1 MGSDQR
7 ELEAAYRES
16 ETKVGQAYRRDLTLI
31 ARKRDALVGK
41 LQERYGME
49 KDKAEAELD
58 TFTRSL
64 NQP

>member
-1 MGSDQR
+1 
-7 ELEAAYRES
+7 
-16 ETKVGQAYRRDLTLI
+16 VGQAYRRDLTLI

-58 TFTRSL
+58 NFTRSL